1 MKQAVPP
8 GPCSNITKRYFAN
21 RVRFFDEVRRDYGP
35 LIYFRIGFLRV
46 YLVTDPADVRAVMTD
61 RGMRKSW
68 ITKLLLWPVVGN
80 GLLLSEGELYKRQ
93 RRLIQPAFH
102 RKRVEVYG
110 RVAVESALEWS
121 QARTH
126 GQPVEMGDEMMG
138 LTLDIVGRSLFG
150 SEMGEQARHMGQVRK
165 TTMRTPINNSLV
177 KISQPKVEAVRALR
191 LNPT

>member
-8 GPCSNITKRYFAN
+8 GPRSNITKRYFAN

-93 RRLIQPAFH
+93 RRLIQPGFLDDLH
-102 RKRVEVYG
+102 
-110 RVAVESALEWS
+110 RVAAGVA
-121 QARTH
+121 
-126 GQPVEMGDEMMG
+126 G
-138 LTLDIVGRSLFG
+138 L
-150 SEMGEQARHMGQVRK
+150 RHE
-165 TTMRTPINNSLV
+165 L
-177 KISQPKVEAVRALR
+177 EAVGEDGGGDHQG
-191 LNPT
+191 NN